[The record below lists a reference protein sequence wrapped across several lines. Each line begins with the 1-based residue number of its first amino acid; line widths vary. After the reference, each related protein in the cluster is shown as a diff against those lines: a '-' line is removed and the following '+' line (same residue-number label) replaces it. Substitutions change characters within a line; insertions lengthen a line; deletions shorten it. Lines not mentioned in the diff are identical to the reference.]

1 MKTDISINDNIIKV
15 EFDNVLIPDV
25 TYDANAVVDFTEL
38 VKSISELDEKLVL
51 EPVDH
56 ETFNEKN
63 TYDCER
69 SDKII
74 EYLYKILNT
83 FNISYDEVYE

>member
-15 EFDNVLIPDV
+15 EFDNVLIPDIN
-25 TYDANAVVDFTEL
+25 YDANAIVDFTDL
-38 VKSISELDEKLVL
+38 VKSISELDEKLEM
-51 EPVDH
+51 EPVNH
-56 ETFNEKN
+56 EIFNEVN

-83 FNISYDEVYE
+83 FNISYDEVNE